1 MSKFISRKLIATS
14 LAIAVVVAADLLG
27 APMDASTLDAITNM
41 LLGLVGAQGLVD
53 TAGAWRA
60 GQAVIGT
67 VEAAKDLAVVDE
79 PTD

>member
-1 MSKFISRKLIATS
+1 MSKFISRKLIATT
-14 LAIAVVVAADLLG
+14 LAIAVVVGADLLG
-27 APMDASTLDAITNM
+27 APMDPATLDAITNM

-60 GQAVIGT
+60 GQAVLGT
-67 VEAAKDLAVVDE
+67 VGAVQDLAVADE